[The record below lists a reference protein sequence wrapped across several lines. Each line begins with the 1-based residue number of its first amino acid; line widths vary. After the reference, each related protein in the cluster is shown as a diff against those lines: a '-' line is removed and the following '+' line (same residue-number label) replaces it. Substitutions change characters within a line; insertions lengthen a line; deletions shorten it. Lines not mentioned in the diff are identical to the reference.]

1 MKYIRTTHT
10 VKAEII
16 DALERG
22 KKILAIKTLRS
33 NALGKE
39 KLSLINAKKAV
50 ERLAYESGISS
61 VHVPHAHPPEPE
73 DDAPALLCGPKVKRF
88 IVNYGKGDIEVDIEA
103 MEMRALMDLEA
114 IGLDACRDILDFVDA
129 LKSFSKGHKI
139 GIIDKEPEPL
149 GKEQ

>member
-33 NALGKE
+33 NSLGKE

-61 VHVPHAHPPEPE
+61 VHVPHALPPE

-129 LKSFSKGHKI
+129 LKSFSNGHKI
-139 GIIDKEPEPL
+139 GIIDEEPETL
-149 GKEQ
+149 DKE